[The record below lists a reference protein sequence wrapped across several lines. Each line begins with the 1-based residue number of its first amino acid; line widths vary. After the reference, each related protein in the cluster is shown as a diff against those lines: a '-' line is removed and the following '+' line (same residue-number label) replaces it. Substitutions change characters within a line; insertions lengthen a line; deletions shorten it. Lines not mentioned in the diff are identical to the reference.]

1 MISRIFFIKFAIQEP
16 DGTLPTMF
24 PQCEIA
30 GIVQQGCHD
39 HFVLDK
45 MGLSTDQ
52 KSDAVEKSDGDGM

>member
-1 MISRIFFIKFAIQEP
+1 
-16 DGTLPTMF
+16 MF

-39 HFVLDK
+39 HFVLKK